1 MATVGAND
9 TGYVDIKS
17 KSEPDLQTA
26 VATVGP
32 ISVAID
38 ASHLS
43 FQVRL
48 FNLTPS
54 PPPNPILNIP
64 HPNLLFSLLRFFPQR
79 SYPFLVGL
87 EVLERGSQVDFG
99 LFVVVVVVLLLFCCC
114 CWYHT
119 ERA

>member
-54 PPPNPILNIP
+54 PPPNPRQLTPLVRSSILP
-64 HPNLLFSLLRFFPQR
+64 SSQR
-79 SYPFLVGL
+79 LAS
-87 EVLERGSQVDFG
+87 
-99 LFVVVVVVLLLFCCC
+99 
-114 CWYHT
+114 
-119 ERA
+119 